1 MKKSN
6 NQTLVKIPFSGFYSS
21 IHGGIIDSAL
31 EYESECYANSGKAN
45 DIILDVLNINHYNK
59 IREELSKVF
68 VEGINELFWYEYDIN
83 LDLEFDSLKSPKYY
97 NYSTD
102 EIYCYVDN
110 DKIDELAALLDNEN
124 DFIEVLKDKYQSRDG
139 FIVFDST
146 LQAIDNKDY
155 SLFFSDLLCQLIDFD
170 EIDCNEYY
178 NDKAFET
185 VLNNLPECL
194 YDELA
199 ELETNNQ

>member
-1 MKKSN
+1 MKQSN
-6 NQTLVKIPFSGFYSS
+6 TKTLVKIPFSGFYNS
-21 IHGGIIDSAL
+21 IHDSIIDSAL
-31 EYESECYANSGKAN
+31 EYESECYADSDKAN
-45 DIILDVLNINHYNK
+45 DIILDVLNSNHFNK

-68 VEGINELFWYEYDIN
+68 VESINELYRYEYDIN
-83 LDLEFDSLKSPKYY
+83 LGLEFDSLKSPRFY

-110 DKIDELAALLDNEN
+110 DKINELIALLDNEN
-124 DFIEVLKDKYQSRDG
+124 DFIEVLKDKYQSCDD

-155 SLFFSDLLCQLIDFD
+155 SLFFSDLLCQFIDFD
-170 EIDCNEYY
+170 VINCNEYY

-185 VLNNLPECL
+185 VLNNLPERL
-194 YDELA
+194 YDELSK
-199 ELETNNQ
+199 LEIGN

>member
-1 MKKSN
+1 MKKSI
-6 NQTLVKIPFSGFYSS
+6 NQTLVEIPFSGFYNS
-21 IHGGIIDSAL
+21 IHDSIIDSVL
-31 EYESECYANSGKAN
+31 EYESECYADVDKAK

-59 IREELSKVF
+59 IREELGKVF
-68 VEGINELFWYEYDIN
+68 VEGVNELFWYEYDIN
-83 LDLEFDSLKSPKYY
+83 LDLEFDSLKSPKFY

-110 DKIDELAALLDNEN
+110 NKINELVALLDNEN

-155 SLFFSDLLCQLIDFD
+155 SLFFSDLLCQLVDFD
-170 EIDCNEYY
+170 VIDYNEYY
-178 NDKAFET
+178 DDKAFET
-185 VLNNLPECL
+185 VLNNLPKCL
-194 YDELA
+194 YDELSN
-199 ELETNNQ
+199 LEINNS

>member
-1 MKKSN
+1 MKQQN
-6 NQTLVKIPFSGFYSS
+6 NQTLVKIPFSGFYNSVHDS
-21 IHGGIIDSAL
+21 IIDSAL
-31 EYESECYANSGKAN
+31 EYQSKCYADSDKAN
-45 DIILDVLNINHYNK
+45 NIILDLLNINHYNK

-68 VEGINELFWYEYDIN
+68 VEGINELFWYEYDIK
-83 LDLEFDSLKSPKYY
+83 LDLEFDSLKSPKFY

-102 EIYCYVDN
+102 EIYCYIDN
-110 DKIDELAALLDNEN
+110 DKINELVTLLDNEN
-124 DFIEVLKDKYQSRDG
+124 DFVEVLKDKYKSRDG

-170 EIDCNEYY
+170 VIEDNEYY

-194 YDELA
+194 YDELSK
-199 ELETNNQ
+199 LEVSN

>member
-6 NQTLVKIPFSGFYSS
+6 NQTLVEIPFSGFYNSVHDS
-21 IHGGIIDSAL
+21 AIDSAL
-31 EYESECYANSGKAN
+31 EYEAECYADNDKVSG
-45 DIILDVLNINHYNK
+45 IILDVLNINHYNK

-68 VEGINELFWYEYDIN
+68 VEGINELFWYEYDIK
-83 LDLEFDSLKSPKYY
+83 LDLEFDSLKSPKFY

-102 EIYCYVDN
+102 KIYCYVDN
-110 DKIDELAALLDNEN
+110 NKINELAALLDNEN

-170 EIDCNEYY
+170 SIDNNEYY

-185 VLNNLPECL
+185 VLNNLPQCL
-194 YDELA
+194 YDELSK
-199 ELETNNQ
+199 LEIINQ

>member
-1 MKKSN
+1 MKQPDNK
-6 NQTLVKIPFSGFYSS
+6 TLVKIPFSGFYGF
-21 IHGGIIDSAL
+21 IHDSIIDSAL
-31 EYESECYANSGKAN
+31 EYESECYADVDKAN
-45 DIILDVLNINHYNK
+45 NIILDLLNINHYNK

-68 VEGINELFWYEYDIN
+68 VEGINELFWYEYDIK
-83 LDLEFDSLKSPKYY
+83 LDLEFDSLKSPKFY

-102 EIYCYVDN
+102 EIYCYVNN
-110 DKIDELAALLDNEN
+110 DKINELVALLDNEN

-155 SLFFSDLLCQLIDFD
+155 SLFFSDLLCKLIDFD
-170 EIDCNEYY
+170 NIDNNEYY

-185 VLNNLPECL
+185 VSNNLPECL
-194 YDELA
+194 YDELSK
-199 ELETNNQ
+199 LEVSN

>member
-1 MKKSN
+1 MKKLN
-6 NQTLVKIPFSGFYSS
+6 NKTLVKIPFSGFYNS
-21 IHGGIIDSAL
+21 IHDSAIDIAL
-31 EYESECYANSGKAN
+31 EYEAECYTDSGKAS
-45 DIILDVLNINHYNK
+45 DIILDVLNVHHYDK

-68 VEGINELFWYEYDIN
+68 VEGVNELFWYEYDIN
-83 LDLEFDSLKSPKYY
+83 LDLKFDSLKSPKFY

-110 DKIDELAALLDNEN
+110 DKINELVALLDNEN
-124 DFIEVLKDKYQSRDG
+124 DFIEVLKNKYQSCDG

-170 EIDCNEYY
+170 KINNNEYY

-185 VLNNLPECL
+185 VLNNLPQRL

-199 ELETNNQ
+199 KLEINNQ

>member
-1 MKKSN
+1 MKQSN
-6 NQTLVKIPFSGFYSS
+6 TKTLVKIPFSGFYNS
-21 IHGGIIDSAL
+21 IHDGIIDGAL
-31 EYESECYANSGKAN
+31 EHQSECYADSEKAN
-45 DIILDVLNINHYNK
+45 DIILDTLNNGHYNK

-68 VEGINELFWYEYDIN
+68 VEGINELFWYEYDIKLN
-83 LDLEFDSLKSPKYY
+83 LEFDSLKSPRFY

-102 EIYCYVDN
+102 EIYCYIGN
-110 DKIDELAALLDNEN
+110 DKINELVALLDNEN
-124 DFIEVLKDKYQSRDG
+124 DFIEALKDKYKSHDG

-146 LQAIDNKDY
+146 LQAIDNKEY

-170 EIDCNEYY
+170 VIDNNEYY

-194 YDELA
+194 YDELSK
-199 ELETNNQ
+199 LEINKG

>member
-1 MKKSN
+1 MKQPN
-6 NQTLVKIPFSGFYSS
+6 NKTLVKMPFSGFYNS
-21 IHGGIIDSAL
+21 IHDSIIDSAL
-31 EYESECYANSGKAN
+31 EYEPECYADSGKAN
-45 DIILDVLNINHYNK
+45 DIILDALNINHYNK

-68 VEGINELFWYEYDIN
+68 VEGINELFWCEYDIN

>member
-1 MKKSN
+1 MKQSN
-6 NQTLVKIPFSGFYSS
+6 TKTLVKIPFSGFYNST
-21 IHGGIIDSAL
+21 HDGIIDSAL
-31 EYESECYANSGKAN
+31 EYESECYTDSEKAN
-45 DIILDVLNINHYNK
+45 DIILDVLNINHYDK

-68 VEGINELFWYEYDIN
+68 VESINELFWYEYDIKLN
-83 LDLEFDSLKSPKYY
+83 LEFDSLKSPRFY

-102 EIYCYVDN
+102 EIYCYIDN
-110 DKIDELAALLDNEN
+110 DKINELIALLDNEN

-170 EIDCNEYY
+170 EIDCNECY
-178 NDKAFET
+178 NDKARET
-185 VLNNLPECL
+185 ILNNLPDCL
-194 YDELA
+194 YDKLSH
-199 ELETNNQ
+199 LEINNS

>member
-6 NQTLVKIPFSGFYSS
+6 NQTLVKIPFSGFYNS
-21 IHGGIIDSAL
+21 IHDSIIDSVL
-31 EYESECYANSGKAN
+31 EHETEYYASVDKAN

-68 VEGINELFWYEYDIN
+68 VEGINELFWYEYDIK
-83 LDLEFDSLKSPKYY
+83 LDLEFDSLKSPKFY

-102 EIYCYVDN
+102 EIYCYIDN
-110 DKIDELAALLDNEN
+110 DKINELVSLLDNEN

-155 SLFFSDLLCQLIDFD
+155 SLFFSDLLCKLIDFD
-170 EIDCNEYY
+170 KIDDNEYY
-178 NDKAFET
+178 HDKAMET

-194 YDELA
+194 YDELSK
-199 ELETNNQ
+199 LEISNS

>member
-1 MKKSN
+1 MKQPN
-6 NQTLVKIPFSGFYSS
+6 NKTFVKIPFSGFYNS
-21 IHGGIIDSAL
+21 IHDSIIDSAL
-31 EYESECYANSGKAN
+31 ECESECYADVDKAN
-45 DIILDVLNINHYNK
+45 DIILDLLNINHYNK

-68 VEGINELFWYEYDIN
+68 VEGINELFWCEHDIKLN
-83 LDLEFDSLKSPKYY
+83 LEFDSLKSPKFY

-102 EIYCYVDN
+102 EIYCCVDN
-110 DKIDELAALLDNEN
+110 DKINELVALLDNEN

-170 EIDCNEYY
+170 VIDCNEYY

-194 YDELA
+194 YDELSK
-199 ELETNNQ
+199 LEIGN

>member
-6 NQTLVKIPFSGFYSS
+6 NQTLVKIPFSGFYNS
-21 IHGGIIDSAL
+21 IHDSIIDSAL
-31 EYESECYANSGKAN
+31 EYESECYADVDKAN
-45 DIILDVLNINHYNK
+45 NIILDLLNINHYNK

-68 VEGINELFWYEYDIN
+68 VEGINELFWYEYDIK
-83 LDLEFDSLKSPKYY
+83 LDLEFDSLKSPKFY

-102 EIYCYVDN
+102 EIYCCVDN
-110 DKIDELAALLDNEN
+110 DKISALVALLDNEN

-170 EIDCNEYY
+170 VIEDNEYY

-185 VLNNLPECL
+185 VLNNLPERL
-194 YDELA
+194 YDELSK
-199 ELETNNQ
+199 LEVSN

>member
-6 NQTLVKIPFSGFYSS
+6 NQTLVKIPFSGFYNS
-21 IHGGIIDSAL
+21 IHDSIIDSVL
-31 EYESECYANSGKAN
+31 EHETEFYADVDKAN
-45 DIILDVLNINHYNK
+45 KIILDVLNINHYNK

-68 VEGINELFWYEYDIN
+68 VEGINKLFWYEYDIN
-83 LDLEFDSLKSPKYY
+83 LDLEFDSLKSPKFY

-110 DKIDELAALLDNEN
+110 NKINELVALLDNEN

-155 SLFFSDLLCQLIDFD
+155 SLFFSDLLCQFIDFD
-170 EIDCNEYY
+170 VIDYNEYY
-178 NDKAFET
+178 DDKAYET
-185 VLNNLPECL
+185 VLNNLPESL
-194 YDELA
+194 YDELSN
-199 ELETNNQ
+199 LEVNNS

>member
-1 MKKSN
+1 MKKLN
-6 NQTLVKIPFSGFYSS
+6 NKTLVKIPFSGFYNS
-21 IHGGIIDSAL
+21 IHDSAIDIAL
-31 EYESECYANSGKAN
+31 EYEAECYTDSGKAS
-45 DIILDVLNINHYNK
+45 DIILDVLNVHHYDK

-68 VEGINELFWYEYDIN
+68 VNGVNDLFCYEYDIN
-83 LDLEFDSLKSPKYY
+83 LDLEFDSLKSPRFY

-102 EIYCYVDN
+102 EIYCYIDN
-110 DKIDELAALLDNEN
+110 DKIKELVALLDSEN
-124 DFIEVLKDKYQSRDG
+124 DFIEVLKDKYQSCDG

-155 SLFFSDLLCQLIDFD
+155 SLFFADLLCQLIDFD
-170 EIDCNEYY
+170 KINNNEYY

-185 VLNNLPECL
+185 VLNNLPQRL

-199 ELETNNQ
+199 KLEINNQ

>member
-6 NQTLVKIPFSGFYSS
+6 TKTLVKIPFSGFYNS
-21 IHGGIIDSAL
+21 IHDSIIDSAL
-31 EYESECYANSGKAN
+31 EHETEYYADVDKAN

-68 VEGINELFWYEYDIN
+68 VEGVNELFWYEYDIK
-83 LDLEFDSLKSPKYY
+83 LDLEFDSLKSPKFY

-102 EIYCYVDN
+102 EIYCYIDN
-110 DKIDELAALLDNEN
+110 DKISELVALLDNEN
-124 DFIEVLKDKYQSRDG
+124 DFIEVLKDKYKSRDG

-155 SLFFSDLLCQLIDFD
+155 SLFFADLLCRLIDFAS
-170 EIDCNEYY
+170 IDNNEHY

-194 YDELA
+194 YDELSN
-199 ELETNNQ
+199 LEIGNS